1 MPSLISRWIFSRVVR
16 SALAFETES
25 IDIYHRLADQLG
37 GQRSCRDDFRGALCH
52 LLEEEQMHWKLL
64 TDAAEGKLTLEE
76 LEGHLSQHVYPG
88 LEEMESLGG
97 GDLERWGQDLAR
109 ALDQEEKT
117 WVFYGNLRRMSKL
130 PVVKKTFE
138 VLAAMEKEHIDILRR
153 LLGRTGGA
161 EAGKHQQ
168 P

>member
-1 MPSLISRWIFSRVVR
+1 MPGLISRWIFSRVVR
-16 SALAFETES
+16 SALAFETEA

-37 GQRSCRDDFRGALCH
+37 DQKSCSDDFRGALCH

-64 TDAAEGKLTLEE
+64 TEAAEGKLTMEE
-76 LEGHLSQHVYPG
+76 LERHLAEHVFAG
-88 LEEMESLGG
+88 LEEMEPLAGEE
-97 GDLERWGQDLAR
+97 LERWGADLAR

-130 PVVKKTFE
+130 PVVKKAFE

-153 LLGRTGGA
+153 LLGRKA
-161 EAGKHQQ
+161 ASPSE
-168 P
+168 

>member
-1 MPSLISRWIFSRVVR
+1 MPLLISRWIFSRVVR
-16 SALAFETES
+16 SARAFETES
-25 IDIYHRLADQLG
+25 IDMYHRLADQLG
-37 GQRSCRDDFRGALCH
+37 GEMSCRDDFRGALCH

-64 TDAAEGKLTLEE
+64 TDAAEGKLSLEQ
-76 LEGHLSQHVYPG
+76 LEHHLAKHVYTG
-88 LEEMESLGG
+88 LEEMEPLGG
-97 GDLERWGQDLAR
+97 QDLERWGPDLGR

-153 LLGRTGGA
+153 LLGRINEDSTG
-161 EAGKHQQ
+161 KRH
-168 P
+168 